1 MTQQKSFSNPVAFV
15 LGLSAIFFLVFL
27 FISGVVLLK
36 KPTLKKDG
44 SLTSSSF
51 FSQELV
57 GIVEIEGVILDSK
70 KTLKKLETF
79 EEDDRV
85 KAVVL
90 RLNSPGGV
98 VAPSQEIYE
107 AVKNF
112 KKPLVVSMGTVA
124 ASGAYYIACGAKKIF
139 ANPGTITGSIGVIM
153 EFVNL
158 EKLYEWAKIHRYA
171 IKTGKF
177 KGSGS
182 EYQSLKPEERELF
195 QEMLDDVLLQFK
207 EAVSIG
213 RNLPMS
219 KVSAIADGRVFS
231 GHQAL
236 EVHLVDQLGTLKDAV
251 LEAAKLAQIK
261 GKPKTISAEKKKRK
275 WIELL
280 LDDSLTKSTTPSRFL
295 GGSFESIIERLF
307 SVFQTIQGSSLQ
319 GAQSVPAVY
328 WIWGGG
334 VLGRDLAE

>member
-158 EKLYEWAKIHRYA
+158 Y
-171 IKTGKF
+171 
-177 KGSGS
+177 
-182 EYQSLKPEERELF
+182 
-195 QEMLDDVLLQFK
+195 
-207 EAVSIG
+207 
-213 RNLPMS
+213 
-219 KVSAIADGRVFS
+219 
-231 GHQAL
+231 
-236 EVHLVDQLGTLKDAV
+236 
-251 LEAAKLAQIK
+251 
-261 GKPKTISAEKKKRK
+261 
-275 WIELL
+275 
-280 LDDSLTKSTTPSRFL
+280 
-295 GGSFESIIERLF
+295 
-307 SVFQTIQGSSLQ
+307 
-319 GAQSVPAVY
+319 
-328 WIWGGG
+328 
-334 VLGRDLAE
+334 